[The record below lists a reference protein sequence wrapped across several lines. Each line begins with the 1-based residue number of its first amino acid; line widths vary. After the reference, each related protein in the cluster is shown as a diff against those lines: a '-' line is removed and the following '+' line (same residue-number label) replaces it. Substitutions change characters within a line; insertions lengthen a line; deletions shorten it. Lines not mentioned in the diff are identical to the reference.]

1 MPVSGLKKLIDSVD
15 IISVERA
22 MNIDTISSVNPPPD
36 PRPAVEPVELPVIN
50 LDEIKSIIYL
60 GVRGQMLPGVAENH
74 RVDTF
79 A

>member
-1 MPVSGLKKLIDSVD
+1 
-15 IISVERA
+15 

-36 PRPAVEPVELPVIN
+36 PRPAVEPVELAVIK
-50 LDEIKSIIYL
+50 LEEIKSIIYL